1 LAALNE
7 GAKRSEK
14 PSQTSA
20 VLKLDFT
27 PEQYR
32 QVAKTGIQFGL
43 QLGLKPGEYRLRL
56 GVGDMSSYRLG
67 TLNIPLTVR

>member
-1 LAALNE
+1 
-7 GAKRSEK
+7 
-14 PSQTSA
+14 